1 MADTRPAIAADEHEG
16 LVNRLVFGWSISYV
30 LHPIYLS
37 RAVPG
42 PSGAAHF
49 FCTADARF
57 AAILNGDLVSAGPR
71 AAPSPND
78 QFASLVDVR

>member
-1 MADTRPAIAADEHEG
+1 MADTRPAITPDEHEG

-42 PSGAAHF
+42 PSGR
-49 FCTADARF
+49 RF
-57 AAILNGDLVSAGPR
+57 SFAPLTRIVGPLKRGLVSAGPR